1 MTAQN
6 FALNSPQSG
15 MNELK
20 TLVLD
25 MYKDIKRVSSAIAPQ
40 SAAKMIR
47 KHNKDNPDAPWKLY
61 KKDDEGPDDMTNM
74 GDLNNDGIPDVVVL
88 NHKNQPVFINGYT
101 TRRSKWPD
109 DLLYHSGI
117 AAMSP
122 AEKKAY
128 IQEHGRYL
136 FNGDGNPIVDS
147 EGNPVKTLSKKE
159 FLRNMR
165 GFKYYDIDDA
175 PSPADVGTIKSWN
188 EDLPL
193 WYQQASNSKHYKVM
207 DPTKRL
213 SAYKRY
219 QSYVFKPLFDNA
231 VRQLAAV
238 DHRELTGA
246 EKMQLFGKIAS
257 GFWTVNTNQLIDP
270 DGSKDEEQLKKDR
283 KTKEAKTVFDEYV
296 NNTLNL
302 IKTQPGF
309 SDRFQNEIYTALKSV
324 LGI

>member
-25 MYKDIKRVSSAIAPQ
+25 MYKDIKRVSNAIAPQ
-40 SAAKMIR
+40 SAAKMVR
-47 KHNKDNPDAPWKLY
+47 KHNEINPDAPWRLY
-61 KKDDEGPDDMTNM
+61 KVDPEGPDDITNM
-74 GDLNNDGIPDVVVL
+74 GDLNEDGIPDVVVL
-88 NHKNQPVFINGYT
+88 NSKNQPVFINGYT

-117 AAMSP
+117 AGLSKE
-122 AEKKAY
+122 EKKAY
-128 IQEHGRYL
+128 LQAHGRQLY
-136 FNGDGNPIVDS
+136 NGDGSPIVDS
-147 EGNPVKTLSKKE
+147 EGNPVKTLSKKDY
-159 FLRNMR
+159 LRDMR
-165 GFKYYDIDDA
+165 GFKYYDINDA
-175 PSPADVGTIKSWN
+175 PSPADVGTIRSWN

-193 WYQQASNSKHYKVM
+193 WYQEASNSKHYKVT

-231 VRQLAAV
+231 VRRLAAE

-246 EKMQLFGKIAS
+246 EKMQLFGKIAA
-257 GFWTVNTNQLIDP
+257 GFWNENTNQIIDP
-270 DGSKDEEQLKKDR
+270 DGSMNEDQRKKAR
-283 KTKEAKTVFDEYV
+283 KSKEAKESFDEYV

-309 SDRFQNEIYTALKSV
+309 SDRYQNEIYTALKSV
-324 LGI
+324 LDL